1 MTLRNLERRAVKW
14 NRESVVI
21 RCLIVM
27 MAAMIAAC
35 AQEPDGPATNAVT
48 RWQAQREG
56 RLVVHTNT
64 SMMQP
69 VIDAFQARWPAI
81 KVEVVDRNSSR
92 IAEEVQASVDAGLPG
107 VDIVWTSA
115 MDQQIKLINDGYA
128 QAYRSPHRRGLP
140 DGAVWRDQGF
150 GLTADPIVFVYNRR
164 LLPPDMA
171 PDDHADLLRLLN
183 EKPEVFS
190 GRTTLYDVE
199 RSAVGMMLLSADI
212 QAYPDA
218 WALMD
223 ALGRAAPRL
232 DTSGQRM
239 LGQVNDGRMVF
250 AYNINRSFAVNY
262 AADHKDVAVVM
273 PSDYRLSVSRV
284 AFIPRNAS
292 HPAAARLFLDFLLS
306 REGQALIGRI
316 GAGPVRRDVGGTTTE
331 PGLHPVRV
339 GPGLLANLDQ
349 MRRERMVAR
358 WRTAMAKADKAP
370 DDPFAP

>member
-27 MAAMIAAC
+27 MAAMMAAC

-164 LLPPDMA
+164 LLPPDMV